1 MAMPQQPDD
10 AAARFTMKCLRGRFD
25 PDALDTA
32 RELASGSDFDWAVWF
47 DAVRAEALAP
57 LLYHILSGRA
67 IVPAAIEEGL
77 QVAYFE
83 SARDNALRF
92 RELGRVLRR
101 LAAADVQVVLLKGAA
116 LAETV
121 YHDIAAR
128 PMGDLDLLVQREA
141 VIPALGLLAE
151 LGYTATHAE
160 AFAGVTL
167 DFENEVQL
175 LKPGPVDTLIEIH
188 WSLLNSPHYQHKLPM
203 AWFWATATPVE
214 VEGNTALALG
224 PEALLLHLCAHLA
237 LHHDSTGARWLHDVA
252 EIVYGFRDRLDW
264 EEVLTRAQMWDLV
277 LPVQQVLGR
286 VALDWQA
293 PIPDGIQQRL
303 STLQPSADETRVNAW
318 LTAPARPV
326 AQRFWADLASMP
338 DWRDRLRYGWSSL
351 FPSASYMCQR
361 YGISHRLLLPLAYPY
376 RWLLGMR
383 GALSALARRT
393 RDVRL
398 ILLAFFP

>member
-1 MAMPQQPDD
+1 MPPHTDD
-10 AAARFTMKCLRGRFD
+10 LATRVTQLCLRGRFD
-25 PDALDTA
+25 PSALDAA
-32 RELASGSDFDWAVWF
+32 RKLASGSDFDWAAWL
-47 DAVRAEALAP
+47 DAVRAQALAP
-57 LLYHILSGRA
+57 LLYHILCGRA
-67 IVPAAIEEGL
+67 IMPAAIEEGL

-83 SARDNALRF
+83 NARDNALRF
-92 RELGRVLRR
+92 HELGRVLRH
-101 LAAADVQVVLLKGAA
+101 LAATGVQVVLLKGAA

-128 PMGDLDLLVQREA
+128 PMGDLDLLVQRED
-141 VIPALGLLAE
+141 VMPALGALSE
-151 LGYTATHAE
+151 LGYTPTHAE

-203 AWFWATATPVE
+203 AWFWESALPVQ
-214 VEGNTALALG
+214 VEGGTALALG

-237 LHHDSTGARWLHDVA
+237 LHHGSSGARWLHDVA
-252 EIVYGFRDRLDW
+252 EVVYGFRDRLDW
-264 EEVLTRAQMWDLV
+264 EQVLTRAQAWDLV

-293 PIPDGIQQRL
+293 PIPGGIQQRL
-303 STLQPSADETRVNAW
+303 SALQPSPAEMRVNAW

-338 DWRDRLRYGWSSL
+338 AWRDRLRYGWSSL
-351 FPSASYMCQR
+351 FPSASYMRQR
-361 YGISHRLLLPLAYPY
+361 YGISHLLLLPLAYPY
-376 RWLLGMR
+376 RWLLGVR
-383 GALSALARRT
+383 GAVSVLARP
-393 RDVRL
+393 DD
-398 ILLAFFP
+398 IGES